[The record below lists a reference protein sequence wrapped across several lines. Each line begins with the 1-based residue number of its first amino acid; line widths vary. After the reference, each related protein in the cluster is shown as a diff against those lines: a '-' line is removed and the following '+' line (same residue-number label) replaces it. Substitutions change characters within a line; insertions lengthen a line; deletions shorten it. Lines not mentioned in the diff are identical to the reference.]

1 MSYMHGVH
9 IWVTLCLYSD
19 VYLPIHPCS
28 NTTLLDYCSSIRLL
42 YLWGQN
48 LGYKFPQRMD
58 GIIIMVALNL

>member
-1 MSYMHGVH
+1 MLYMHGVH

-28 NTTLLDYCSSIRLL
+28 NTTLLDYCISIRLL

-48 LGYKFPQRMD
+48 LGYKVPQRMD
-58 GIIIMVALNL
+58 GIFIMVALNL